1 MPSRP
6 SLMFPSDTFIMCKCD
21 YVHRGT
27 EGSDPLW
34 DLRPGLP
41 NAAFSL
47 VHYFVFDVK
56 GGVMKSTDVGCL
68 LTCGVFAVHNVQA
81 YVS

>member
-1 MPSRP
+1 MY
-6 SLMFPSDTFIMCKCD
+6 T
-21 YVHRGT
+21 RGT
-27 EGSDPLW
+27 EGSDSLW

-41 NAAFSL
+41 NAVFSH

-68 LTCGVFAVHNVQA
+68 LTSGVFAVHNVQA